1 MTGVAILGSTGSI
14 GRQAQQVILE
24 LGAEFRVLGI
34 AAGRNKELVLEQVK
48 IFHPEVVSVAREE
61 DAQWLKR
68 NLEPGINTEIVW
80 GMDGLVTVATWEG
93 VDIVL
98 TAVSGAVGL
107 LPTVKALQAG
117 KDIALANKETL
128 VAAGPLIMQLARE
141 RGRSL
146 FPVDSEH
153 SAIWQCLQ
161 GENRSEVAKIILT
174 ASGGPFRTFEP
185 EQLEAVTPEKA
196 LKHPNWDMGGKI
208 TIDSATLMNKGL
220 EVIEARWLF
229 GIDYDSIQVVIHPQS
244 IVHSMVEFVD
254 GSVIAQMGV
263 PDMRL
268 PIQYALTY
276 PRRLR
281 GPAPRL
287 SWPIGDLSF
296 EAPDMERFPCL
307 RLAYEAGRTGGT
319 MPAALNAANEIA
331 VGEFLAGRIG
341 FMDIPRI
348 VEKVMAKHSIVTRP
362 SLENIMDADQWAREL
377 ARFYVR

>member
-174 ASGGPFRTFEP
+174 ASGGPFRTFKP

-348 VEKVMAKHSIVTRP
+348 VEKVMAKHSIVARP